1 MPTTCPARAASEV
14 SADRQLRSTRGAISG
29 HREQLRARLAHI
41 HERGA
46 AIACDL
52 RGSEVPEIGRY
63 GSGAQIAHHPAE
75 DLRQLEIRKWRQCGT
90 RYLHQ
95 VAAAGGALG

>member
-29 HREQLRARLAHI
+29 HREQLRARFAHT
-41 HERGA
+41 HERRA
-46 AIACDL
+46 AVACDL
-52 RGSEVPEIGRY
+52 RGGEVREIGRY
-63 GSGAQIAHHPAE
+63 GSCAQIAHHPAE
-75 DLRQLEIRKWRQCGT
+75 DLRQLEVRKWRQCGT

-95 VAAAGGALG
+95 VAAAGSTPG